1 MRPKRILAAAA
12 ALSLLVS
19 GSAAAAQSAQSLS
32 LAGGSAQR
40 AGAPVADSSDLGGR
54 RGLLGW
60 VLGLIALGLVVFV
73 VTEASKDND
82 LPASP

>member
-1 MRPKRILAAAA
+1 MRPNKILAATA

-19 GSAAAAQSAQSLS
+19 GSAAVAQSAQSLS
-32 LAGGSAQR
+32 VAGSAQR

-60 VLGLIALGLVVFV
+60 VLGLIAIGMVIFV
-73 VTEASKDND
+73 VTKLSKDND